1 MPEVAAYCAPMSTL
15 TAQEGIKTRS
25 QYLRGTLQESLADG
39 ASGALAG
46 DDTFVVKFHGSYIQD
61 DRDSREERRAAKLE
75 PDWTF
80 MIRTRTPGGVLTPSQ
95 WLGVSQIARD
105 YGNQGLR
112 LTTRQAIQFHGIIKR
127 ELKATMAAINAQ
139 LIDTIAACGD
149 VNRNVLCSPNPVET
163 AAHAEVFEWSKRIS
177 EHLLP
182 NTRAYHEIWLDGEK
196 QNLEGVVE
204 PIYGPTYLPRKFKT
218 AVVIPP
224 QNDVDVY
231 AHDLGFIAII
241 ENGQLQGFNVSV
253 GGGLGTTHGNLK
265 TYPRLADVIGF
276 VTPEQTLAFAEAV
289 LTTQRDF
296 GDRTS
301 RDNSKLKYT
310 IIDRGLDWF
319 KAEVE
324 RRLGFALPA
333 PRPVGFTN
341 QGDRFGWIEGHD
353 GRWHL
358 NLRIPAGRI
367 RDEDGKPWLSGL
379 EAIAREHVGDFRV
392 TPNQNLVIA
401 NVPASA
407 KDRIDAVVRQYA
419 LDLYEQQTPLQ
430 RDALACVALPTCP
443 LAMAEAERYLPDLLG
458 KVSALQA
465 KYGLLQDSLVLRI
478 TGCPN
483 GCARPYLAEVAL
495 IGKAAGRYNLLLGG
509 SVRGDRLTVLY
520 RENIAE
526 PEFLSVLDGLLG
538 RYAAEREADER
549 FGDFVHRV
557 GVLDGLK
564 GVHRERG
571 AA

>member
-1 MPEVAAYCAPMSTL
+1 MSTL

-25 QYLRGTLQESLADG
+25 QYLRGTLKESLADG

-265 TYPRLADVIGF
+265 TYPRLADIIGF

-379 EAIAREHVGDFRV
+379 EAIAGEHVGDFRV

-407 KDRIDAVVRQYA
+407 KDRIDALVRQYA

-465 KYGLLQDSLVLRI
+465 KYGLLQDPLVLRI

-538 RYAAEREADER
+538 RYAAERETGER

>member
-1 MPEVAAYCAPMSTL
+1 MSTL

-25 QYLRGTLQESLADG
+25 RYLRGTLGESLADG
-39 ASGALAG
+39 ATGAVAG
-46 DDTFVVKFHGSYIQD
+46 DDVFVIKFHGSYIQD
-61 DRDSREERRAAKLE
+61 DRDRREARRAAKLE

-95 WLGVSQIARD
+95 WLGLSAIARE
-105 YGNQGLR
+105 YGDEGLR
-112 LTTRQAIQFHGIIKR
+112 LTTRQAIQFHGVIKR

-149 VNRNVLCSPNPVET
+149 VNRNVLCSPNPVESR
-163 AAHAEVFEWSKRIS
+163 AHAEVYEWARRIS

-182 NTRAYHEIWLDGEK
+182 NTRAYHELWLDGEK
-196 QNLEGVVE
+196 QALEGVVE

-224 QNDVDVY
+224 QNDVDIF
-231 AHDLGFIAII
+231 AHDLGYIAII
-241 ENGQLQGFNVSV
+241 EDGRLLGFNVTA
-253 GGGLGTTHGNLK
+253 GGGLGTSHGNLK
-265 TYPRLADVIGF
+265 TYPRLADLLGF
-276 VTPEQTLAFAEAV
+276 ITPEQTLAFAEAV

-310 IIDRGLDWF
+310 IIDRGVDWF

-324 RRLGFALPA
+324 RRLGFELAPA
-333 PRPVGFTN
+333 RPFVFTG
-341 QGDRFGWIEGHD
+341 QGDRFGWHEGAD

-367 RDEDGKPWLSGL
+367 RDTVDRPWLSGL
-379 EAIAREHVGDFRV
+379 EAIARVHQGDFRLS
-392 TPNQNLVIA
+392 PNQNLVVA
-401 NVPASA
+401 GVPAA
-407 KDRIDAVVRQYA
+407 HRDEIEALVRQYA
-419 LDLYEQQTPLQ
+419 LDLYTSQTPLQ
-430 RDALACVALPTCP
+430 RDALACVAFPTCP

-458 KVSALQA
+458 KVSAVQA
-465 KYGLLQDSLVLRI
+465 NHGLLNDPLVLRI

-495 IGKAAGRYNLLLGG
+495 IGKALGRYNLLLGG
-509 SVRGDRLTVLY
+509 SVQGDRLAVLY
-520 RENIAE
+520 RENIDE
-526 PEFLSVLDGLLG
+526 PEFLGVLENLLG
-538 RYAAEREADER
+538 RYAAERDVGER
-549 FGDFVHRV
+549 FGDFLHRR
-557 GVLDGLK
+557 GVLDGLH

>member
-1 MPEVAAYCAPMSTL
+1 MSTL

-39 ASGALAG
+39 ASGAVAG

-401 NVPASA
+401 NVPASER
-407 KDRIDAVVRQYA
+407 DRIDALVRQYA

-465 KYGLLQDSLVLRI
+465 KYGLLQDPLVLRI

>member
-1 MPEVAAYCAPMSTL
+1 MSTL

-25 QYLRGTLQESLADG
+25 QYLRGTLKESLADG

-241 ENGQLQGFNVSV
+241 ENGRLQGFNVSV

-379 EAIAREHVGDFRV
+379 EAIAHEHVGDFRV

-407 KDRIDAVVRQYA
+407 KHRIDALVRQYA

-465 KYGLLQDSLVLRI
+465 KYGLLQDPLVLRI

-538 RYAAEREADER
+538 RYAAERESGER